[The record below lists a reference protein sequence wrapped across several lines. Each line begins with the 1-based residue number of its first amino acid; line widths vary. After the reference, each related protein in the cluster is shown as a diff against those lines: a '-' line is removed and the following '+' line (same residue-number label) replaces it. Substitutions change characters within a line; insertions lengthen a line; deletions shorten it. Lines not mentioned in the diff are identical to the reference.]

1 MEQLLHSAVRLFC
14 AVDNVE
20 LEALYEQ
27 YCALSTVEEMG
38 GGITKETFENC
49 LGPLGVEKNLVTERI
64 FQFFDK
70 VW

>member
-1 MEQLLHSAVRLFC
+1 
-14 AVDNVE
+14 VE